1 MLEWYN
7 WQAQPG
13 ADNPQSRSS
22 PRTSRAAGRY
32 FGPHRRDQKATKN
45 WTCSPS
51 LTTVAVCAW
60 AMGFIWTVT
69 RSPAPVYDG
78 LSRSTGDWGHLAAR
92 RPPHPHPEPPHPAM
106 LRRPCAAGTALLA
119 PPGPPTPT
127 WTAHTWLRGLGV
139 DKHVHLA
146 GGYGDMCRSGRGCRG
161 DQNAGHMRARGM

>member
-7 WQAQPG
+7 QQAQPG

-22 PRTSRAAGRY
+22 PRTSRAVGRY
-32 FGPHRRDQKATKN
+32 FDPHRRDQKATKN

-51 LTTVAVCAW
+51 LTTMAVCAW
-60 AMGFIWTVT
+60 AVGSIWTVT

-78 LSRSTGDWGHLAAR
+78 LSRSAGDWAISPHVGLPTRTQSHPTR
-92 RPPHPHPEPPHPAM
+92 R
-106 LRRPCAAGTALLA
+106 LRRPCAAGTALLV

-127 WTAHTWLRGLGV
+127 WTTHTWLRGLGV

-161 DQNAGHMRARGM
+161 DQMRARGM